1 MYILGKNPDI
11 QKKLYEEIK
20 NYIDNGGQFD
30 SDGVQKMP
38 YLRGL
43 MKETQR
49 YISDPDTITSYSPIN
64 SSNISIISIIRI
76 YPVVQGILRVLA
88 QDTILSGYHVP
99 ANVSTHS
106 RTN

>member
-11 QKKLYEEIK
+11 QEKLYKEIK

-43 MKETQR
+43 IKESQR
-49 YISDPDTITSYSPIN
+49 YNLYPENQMLIANQLKQDFYH
-64 SSNISIISIIRI
+64 I
-76 YPVVQGILRVLA
+76 Y
-88 QDTILSGYHVP
+88 
-99 ANVSTHS
+99 N
-106 RTN
+106 